1 MKKLFI
7 ILCGV
12 ILLAGCKKDND
23 EPAKKN
29 TQRTV
34 VVYISGDNNLSG
46 AAASD
51 INELKEGATGIPS
64 DGRLVVFVD
73 RNWGNEKPIIVEIKN
88 DKNQPVDTLY
98 KYSTDF
104 YASDPNLFSEVLE
117 RVAGLCPAKE
127 YGLVLWGHGSG
138 WLVEKDTIAQHRAYG
153 IDETGSGSG
162 GKWMNITQMARALK
176 DLQTKNVMPKLSYIF
191 ADCCNMMCVEA
202 AYELKDVTEYM
213 IGSPAEI
220 PGYGAPYKLMVA
232 QLFKSG
238 SNLYRGIIDTY
249 YNYYA
254 DFNNLNYGE
263 QTSWPY
269 MKDGYSVPLSVI
281 DTKYVGDLADKT
293 HDMLERAQ
301 GGYPMYPQS
310 PELSGIAFYCYN
322 TFSLWPV
329 DMMYDMRAIME
340 RLLSAEDFAT
350 WDKTYQQAVPYYRMS
365 MKWMTES
372 YEQYQA
378 FSTFDP
384 NLKYG
389 CVSMFT
395 PRAGQSYSYGSMPM
409 NKTVQN
415 FAWSRII
422 DWTRF
427 GWE

>member
-104 YASDPNLFSEVLE
+104 YVSDPDLFSEVLQ
-117 RVAGLCPAKE
+117 RVAGLSPAKE

-138 WLVEKDTIAQHRAYG
+138 WLVEPDTVAQKRAYG
-153 IDETGSGSG
+153 IDETGNGSG
-162 GKWMNITQMARALK
+162 GKWMNMTQMARALK
-176 DLQTKNVMPKLSYIF
+176 GLQTRNVMPKLSFIF
-191 ADCCNMMCVEA
+191 ADCCNMMCMEVG
-202 AYELKDVTEYM
+202 YELKDVTDYM

-220 PGYGAPYKLMVA
+220 PGWGAPYKLMVA

-249 YNYYA
+249 YDYYA
-254 DFNNLNYGE
+254 DFNNLNPGE
-263 QTSWPY
+263 QSSWPY

-281 DTKYVGDLADKT
+281 DMKYVGELANKT

-301 GGYPMYPQS
+301 GGYPQYPQT
-310 PELSGIAFYCYN
+310 PDLSGIAFYCYN
-322 TFSLWPV
+322 TYSLWPV

-365 MKWMTES
+365 MKWMTEL

-389 CVSMFT
+389 CVSMFI
-395 PRAGQSYSYGSMPM
+395 PRVGQSYSYGNMPL
-409 NKTVQN
+409 NQTVQN
-415 FAWSRII
+415 FAWSRVM

>member
-1 MKKLFI
+1 MRKLFI

-12 ILLAGCKKDND
+12 ILMAGCKKDND
-23 EPAKKN
+23 EPVKKD

-51 INELKEGATGIPS
+51 INEMKEGAAGIPS
-64 DGRLVVFVD
+64 DGRLVLFVD
-73 RNWGNEKPIIVEIKN
+73 RNRGNDKPFIAEIKN
-88 DKNQPVDTLY
+88 DKNHPVDTLY

-162 GKWMNITQMARALK
+162 GKWMNITQMASALK

-220 PGYGAPYKLMVA
+220 PGYGAPYKLMVQ

-249 YNYYA
+249 YDYYA
-254 DFNNLNYGE
+254 DFDNLNYAE

-281 DTKYVGDLADKT
+281 DTKYIGALANMT

-301 GGYPMYPQS
+301 GGYPQYPKS
-310 PELSGIAFYCYN
+310 PDLLGIAFYCYN
-322 TFSLWPV
+322 TFSYWPV
-329 DMMYDMRAIME
+329 DVMYDMRAIME
-340 RLLSAEDFAT
+340 RLLSAADFTT
-350 WDKTYQQAVPYYRMS
+350 WDSTYQQAVPYYRMS
-365 MKWMTES
+365 MKWMTEFQ
-372 YEQYQA
+372 EQYRA
-378 FSTFDP
+378 FDTFDK

-395 PRAGQSYSYGSMPM
+395 PREGQGYSYGALPL
-409 NKTVQN
+409 NQTVQN
-415 FAWSRII
+415 FAWSRVM
-422 DWTRF
+422 DWKRF

>member
-1 MKKLFI
+1 MKKFFI
-7 ILCGV
+7 ILCAA
-12 ILLAGCKKDND
+12 IALAGCKKDND
-23 EPAKKN
+23 EPVKKD

-51 INELKEGATGIPS
+51 INEMKEGAAGIPS
-64 DGRLVVFVD
+64 DGRLVAFVD
-73 RNWGNEKPIIVEIKN
+73 LNGSKPFIAEIKN
-88 DKNQPVDTLY
+88 DKRQPVDTLY

-104 YASDPNLFSEVLE
+104 YASDPDLFSEVLE

-138 WLVEKDTIAQHRAYG
+138 WLVEPDTVAQKRAYG
-153 IDETGSGSG
+153 IDETGNGSG

-191 ADCCNMMCVEA
+191 ADCCTMMCVEA

-220 PGYGAPYKLMVA
+220 PGYGAPYQLIVA

-254 DFNNLNYGE
+254 DFNNLNYAE
-263 QTSWPY
+263 KASWPY
-269 MKDGYSVPLSVI
+269 MEEGYSVPMSVI
-281 DTKYVGDLADKT
+281 DTKYVGDLANKT

-301 GGYPMYPQS
+301 GGYPQYPET
-310 PELSGIAFYCYN
+310 PDLSGIAFYCYN
-322 TFSLWPV
+322 TYSLWPV
-329 DMMYDMRAIME
+329 DMMYDIRAIME

-365 MKWMTES
+365 MKWMTEF
-372 YEQYQA
+372 YEQIKA
-378 FSTFDP
+378 FDTFDT

-389 CVSMFT
+389 CVSMFI
-395 PRAGQSYSYGSMPM
+395 PRVGQSYSYGSMPL

-415 FAWSRII
+415 FVWSHVMN
-422 DWTRF
+422 WKRF

>member
-1 MKKLFI
+1 MRKLFI
-7 ILCGV
+7 ILCGA
-12 ILLAGCKKDND
+12 ILLAGCNKDND
-23 EPAKKN
+23 EPVKKD

-34 VVYISGDNNLSG
+34 VVYISADNNLST
-46 AAASD
+46 AALSD
-51 INELKEGATGIPS
+51 INEMKEGATGIPS
-64 DGRLVVFVD
+64 NSRLVAFID
-73 RNWGNEKPIIVEIKN
+73 RDWGDDKPFIAEIKN
-88 DKNQPVDTLY
+88 NKLDTLF
-98 KYSTDF
+98 KYSSDF

-117 RVAGLCPAKE
+117 RVAGLCPSKE

-138 WLVEKDTIAQHRAYG
+138 WLVEPDTVAQHRAYG
-153 IDETGSGSG
+153 IDETGSGSS
-162 GKWMNITQMARALK
+162 GKWMNMTQMARALK
-176 DLQTKNVMPKLSYIF
+176 DVQTKNVMPKLSFIF

-254 DFNNLNYGE
+254 DFNNLNYAE

-281 DTKYVGDLADKT
+281 DTKYVGDLANKT

-350 WDKTYQQAVPYYRMS
+350 WDKAYQQTVPYYRMS
-365 MKWMTES
+365 LKWMTEL

>member
-1 MKKLFI
+1 M
-7 ILCGV
+7 
-12 ILLAGCKKDND
+12 AGCKKDND
-23 EPAKKN
+23 EPVKKD

-34 VVYISGDNNLSG
+34 VVYISGDNDLSDHG
-46 AAASD
+46 APASD
-51 INELKEGATGIPS
+51 INEMKEGATDIPS

-73 RNWGNEKPIIVEIKN
+73 RKSGNEKPFIAEIKN
-88 DKNQPVDTLY
+88 DKNQPVDTLF
-98 KYSTDF
+98 KYSTDL

-117 RVAGLCPAKE
+117 RVAGLCPSKE

-138 WLVEKDTIAQHRAYG
+138 WIVERDTVAQHRAYG

-162 GKWMNITQMARALK
+162 GKWMNITQMASALK

-220 PGYGAPYKLMVA
+220 PGYGAPYQLMVQ

-254 DFNNLNYGE
+254 DFDNLNYGE
-263 QTSWPY
+263 RNSWPY

-281 DTKYVGDLADKT
+281 DTKYVGELANMT

-301 GGYPMYPQS
+301 GGYPMYPET
-310 PELSGIAFYCYN
+310 PDLSGIAFYLYN
-322 TFSLWPV
+322 PI
-329 DMMYDMRAIME
+329 DIMYDMRAIME
-340 RLLSAEDFAT
+340 RLLSAEDFTT
-350 WDKTYQQAVPYYRMS
+350 WDSTYQQAVPYYRMS
-365 MKWMTES
+365 MKWMTAL
-372 YEQYQA
+372 QA
-378 FSTFDP
+378 HTFSTFDP

-389 CVSMFT
+389 CVSMFI
-395 PRAGQSYSYGSMPM
+395 PRKGPSYSYGSMPM

-415 FAWSRII
+415 FVWSRII

>member
-1 MKKLFI
+1 M
-7 ILCGV
+7 
-12 ILLAGCKKDND
+12 AGCKKDND
-23 EPAKKN
+23 EPVKKD

-34 VVYISGDNNLSG
+34 VVYISGDNNLTG
-46 AAASD
+46 AATSD
-51 INELKEGATGIPS
+51 INEIKEGAAGIPS
-64 DGRLVVFVD
+64 DGRLVLFVD
-73 RNWGNEKPIIVEIKN
+73 RNWSNEKPFIAEIKN
-88 DKNQPVDTLY
+88 DKNHPLDTLY

-117 RVAGLCPAKE
+117 RVVGLCPAKE

-138 WLVEKDTIAQHRAYG
+138 WLVEKDTIAQRRAYG

-162 GKWMNITQMARALK
+162 GKWMNMTQMASALK

-220 PGYGAPYKLMVA
+220 PGYGAPYQLMVQ

-249 YNYYA
+249 YDYYA
-254 DFNNLNYGE
+254 DFDNLNYAE
-263 QTSWPY
+263 QTLWPY

-281 DTKYVGDLADKT
+281 DTKYIGALANMT

-301 GGYPMYPQS
+301 GGYPMYPVS
-310 PELSGIAFYCYN
+310 PNLLGIVFYCHN
-322 TFSLWPV
+322 TYSYWPV

-340 RLLSAEDFAT
+340 RLLSAADFTT
-350 WDKTYQQAVPYYRMS
+350 WDSTYQQAVPYYRMS
-365 MKWMTES
+365 MKWMTEFQ
-372 YEQYQA
+372 EQYRA
-378 FSTFDP
+378 FDTFDK

-395 PRAGQSYSYGSMPM
+395 PREGQGYSYGVLPM
-409 NKTVQN
+409 NQTVQN
-415 FAWSRII
+415 FAWSRIM
-422 DWTRF
+422 DWKRF

>member
-1 MKKLFI
+1 MRKLFI

-12 ILLAGCKKDND
+12 ILMAGCKKDND
-23 EPAKKN
+23 EPAKKD

-34 VVYISGDNNLSG
+34 VVYISSDNNLSG

-51 INELKEGATGIPS
+51 INEMKEGAAGIPS
-64 DGRLVVFVD
+64 DGRLVAFVD
-73 RNWGNEKPIIVEIKN
+73 LNGSKPFIAEIKN
-88 DKNQPVDTLY
+88 DKRQPLDTLY

-117 RVAGLCPAKE
+117 RVAGLCPSKE

-162 GKWMNITQMARALK
+162 GKWMNITQMASALK

-191 ADCCNMMCVEA
+191 ADCCTMMCVEA

-220 PGYGAPYKLMVA
+220 PGYGAPYKLMVQ

-238 SNLYRGIIDTY
+238 TNLYRGIIDTY
-249 YNYYA
+249 YDYYA
-254 DFNNLNYGE
+254 DFDNLNYVE
-263 QTSWPY
+263 RSRWPY

-281 DTKYVGDLADKT
+281 DTKYIGALANMT

-301 GGYPMYPQS
+301 GGYPQYPKS

-322 TFSLWPV
+322 TFSYWPV
-329 DMMYDMRAIME
+329 DVMYDMRAIME
-340 RLLSAEDFAT
+340 RLLSAADFTT
-350 WDKTYQQAVPYYRMS
+350 WDSTYQQAVPYYRMS
-365 MKWMTES
+365 MKWMTEFQ
-372 YEQYQA
+372 EQYRA
-378 FSTFDP
+378 FDTFDK

-395 PRAGQSYSYGSMPM
+395 PREGQGYSYGALPL
-409 NKTVQN
+409 NQTVQN
-415 FAWSRII
+415 FAWSRVM
-422 DWTRF
+422 DWKRF

>member
-1 MKKLFI
+1 MRKLFI

-12 ILLAGCKKDND
+12 ILMAGCKKDND
-23 EPAKKN
+23 EPVKKD

-51 INELKEGATGIPS
+51 INEMKEGAAGIPS
-64 DGRLVVFVD
+64 DGRLVLFVD
-73 RNWGNEKPIIVEIKN
+73 RNWSNDKPFIAEIKN
-88 DKNQPVDTLY
+88 DKNHPVDTLY

-220 PGYGAPYKLMVA
+220 PGYGAPYQLMVQ

-249 YNYYA
+249 YNYYV
-254 DFNNLNYGE
+254 DFNNLNYAE
-263 QTSWPY
+263 KASWPY
-269 MKDGYSVPLSVI
+269 MEEGYSVPMSVI
-281 DTKYVGDLADKT
+281 DTKYIGALANMT

-301 GGYPMYPQS
+301 GGYPQYPKS
-310 PELSGIAFYCYN
+310 PDLLGIAFYCYN
-322 TFSLWPV
+322 TFSYWPV
-329 DMMYDMRAIME
+329 DVMYDMRAIME
-340 RLLSAEDFAT
+340 RLLSAADFTT
-350 WDKTYQQAVPYYRMS
+350 WDSTYQQAVPYYRMS

-372 YEQYQA
+372 QEQYRA
-378 FSTFDP
+378 FDTFDK

-389 CVSMFT
+389 CVSMFI
-395 PRAGQSYSYGSMPM
+395 PRVGQSYSYGSMPL

-415 FAWSRII
+415 FAWSHVMN
-422 DWTRF
+422 WTRF

>member
-1 MKKLFI
+1 M
-7 ILCGV
+7 
-12 ILLAGCKKDND
+12 AGCKKDND
-23 EPAKKN
+23 EPVKKD

-51 INELKEGATGIPS
+51 INEMKEGAAGIPS
-64 DGRLVVFVD
+64 DGRLVAFVD
-73 RNWGNEKPIIVEIKN
+73 RYVSGEKPFIAEIKN
-88 DKNQPVDTLY
+88 DKRQPLDTLY

-202 AYELKDVTEYM
+202 ANELKDVTEYM

-220 PGYGAPYKLMVA
+220 PGYGAPYQLMVQ

-249 YNYYA
+249 YDYYA
-254 DFNNLNYGE
+254 DFDNLNYAE

-281 DTKYVGDLADKT
+281 DTKYIGALANMT

-301 GGYPMYPQS
+301 GGYPQYPKS
-310 PELSGIAFYCYN
+310 PDLLGIAFYCYN
-322 TFSLWPV
+322 TFSYWPV
-329 DMMYDMRAIME
+329 DVMYDMRAIME
-340 RLLSAEDFAT
+340 RLLSAADFTT
-350 WDKTYQQAVPYYRMS
+350 WDSTYQQAVPYYRMS

-372 YEQYQA
+372 QEQYRA
-378 FSTFDP
+378 FDTFDK

-395 PRAGQSYSYGSMPM
+395 PREGQGYSYGALPL
-409 NKTVQN
+409 NQTVQN
-415 FAWSRII
+415 FAWSRVM
-422 DWTRF
+422 DWKRF

>member
-1 MKKLFI
+1 MRKLFI
-7 ILCGV
+7 ILCGA
-12 ILLAGCKKDND
+12 ILLAGCNKDND
-23 EPAKKN
+23 EPAKKD

-34 VVYISGDNNLSG
+34 VVYISGDNNLST
-46 AAASD
+46 AALSD
-51 INELKEGATGIPS
+51 INEMKEGATGIPS
-64 DGRLVVFVD
+64 NSRLVAFVD
-73 RNWGNEKPIIVEIKN
+73 RDWGNDKPFIAEIKN
-88 DKNQPVDTLY
+88 DKLDTLF
-98 KYSTDF
+98 KYSSDF

-117 RVAGLCPAKE
+117 RVAGLCPSKE

-138 WLVEKDTIAQHRAYG
+138 WLVEPDTVAQHRAYG
-153 IDETGSGSG
+153 IDETGNGSS
-162 GKWMNITQMARALK
+162 GKWMNMTQMARALK
-176 DLQTKNVMPKLSYIF
+176 DLQTKNVMPKLSFIF
-191 ADCCNMMCVEA
+191 ADCCNMMCIETG
-202 AYELKDVTEYM
+202 YELKDVTEYM

-220 PGYGAPYKLMVA
+220 PGYGAPYKLMVQ

-238 SNLYRGIIDTY
+238 TNLYRGIIDTY
-249 YNYYA
+249 YDYYS
-254 DFNNLNYGE
+254 DFDNLNYAE

-269 MKDGYSVPLSVI
+269 MEEGYSVPLSVI
-281 DTKYVGDLADKT
+281 DMKYVGDLANKT

-365 MKWMTES
+365 MKWMTEC

>member
-1 MKKLFI
+1 MRKLFI

-23 EPAKKN
+23 EPAKKD

-34 VVYISGDNNLSG
+34 VVYISSDNNLSG

-51 INELKEGATGIPS
+51 INEMKEGAAGIPS
-64 DGRLVVFVD
+64 DGRLVAFVD
-73 RNWGNEKPIIVEIKN
+73 LNGSKPFIAEIKN
-88 DKNQPVDTLY
+88 DKRQPVDTLY

-117 RVAGLCPAKE
+117 RVAGLCPSKE

-162 GKWMNITQMARALK
+162 GKWMNITQMASALK

-191 ADCCNMMCVEA
+191 ADCCTMMCVEA

-220 PGYGAPYKLMVA
+220 PGYGAPYNLIVPM
-232 QLFKSG
+232 LFKSG

-249 YNYYA
+249 YDYYA
-254 DFNNLNYGE
+254 NFDNLNYVE
-263 QTSWPY
+263 RSRWPY

-281 DTKYVGDLADKT
+281 DTKYIGALANMT

-301 GGYPMYPQS
+301 GGYPQYPKS
-310 PELSGIAFYCYN
+310 PDLSSIAFYCYN
-322 TFSLWPV
+322 TFSYWPV
-329 DMMYDMRAIME
+329 DVMYDMRAIME
-340 RLLSAEDFAT
+340 RLLSAADFTT
-350 WDKTYQQAVPYYRMS
+350 WDSTYQQAVPYYRMS
-365 MKWMTES
+365 MKWMTEFQ
-372 YEQYQA
+372 EQYRA
-378 FSTFDP
+378 FDTFDK

-395 PRAGQSYSYGSMPM
+395 PREGQGYSYGALPL
-409 NKTVQN
+409 NQTVQN

>member
-1 MKKLFI
+1 MRKLFI

-12 ILLAGCKKDND
+12 ILMAGCKKDND
-23 EPAKKN
+23 EPAKKD

-34 VVYISGDNNLSG
+34 VVYISSDNNLSG

-51 INELKEGATGIPS
+51 INEMKEGAAGIPS
-64 DGRLVVFVD
+64 DGRLVAFVD
-73 RNWGNEKPIIVEIKN
+73 LNGSKPFIAEIKN
-88 DKNQPVDTLY
+88 DKRQPLDTLY

-191 ADCCNMMCVEA
+191 ADCCTMMCVEA

-220 PGYGAPYKLMVA
+220 PGYGAPYKLMVQ

-249 YNYYA
+249 YDYYA
-254 DFNNLNYGE
+254 DFDNLNYVE
-263 QTSWPY
+263 RSRWPY

-281 DTKYVGDLADKT
+281 DTKYIGALANMT

-301 GGYPMYPQS
+301 GGYPQYPKS
-310 PELSGIAFYCYN
+310 PDLLGIAFYCYN
-322 TFSLWPV
+322 TFSYWPV
-329 DMMYDMRAIME
+329 DVMYDMRAIME
-340 RLLSAEDFAT
+340 RLLSAADFTT
-350 WDKTYQQAVPYYRMS
+350 WDSTYQQAVPYYRMS

-372 YEQYQA
+372 QEQYRA
-378 FSTFDP
+378 FDTFDK

-395 PRAGQSYSYGSMPM
+395 PREGQGYSYGALPL
-409 NKTVQN
+409 NQTVQN
-415 FAWSRII
+415 FAWSRVM
-422 DWTRF
+422 DWKRF

>member
-1 MKKLFI
+1 MRKLFI

-51 INELKEGATGIPS
+51 INEMKEGAAGIPS
-64 DGRLVVFVD
+64 DGRLVLFVD
-73 RNWGNEKPIIVEIKN
+73 RNWSNEKPFIAEIKN
-88 DKNQPVDTLY
+88 DKNHPVDTLY

-220 PGYGAPYKLMVA
+220 PGYGAPYKLMVQ

-238 SNLYRGIIDTY
+238 TNLYRGIIDTY
-249 YNYYA
+249 YDYYA
-254 DFNNLNYGE
+254 DFDNLNYAE

-281 DTKYVGDLADKT
+281 DTKYIGVLANMT

-301 GGYPMYPQS
+301 GGYPQYPKS
-310 PELSGIAFYCYN
+310 PDLLGIAFYCYN
-322 TFSLWPV
+322 TFSYWPV
-329 DMMYDMRAIME
+329 DVMYDMRAIME
-340 RLLSAEDFAT
+340 RLLSAADFTT
-350 WDKTYQQAVPYYRMS
+350 WDSTYQQAVPYYRMS

-372 YEQYQA
+372 QEQYRA
-378 FSTFDP
+378 FDTFDK

-395 PRAGQSYSYGSMPM
+395 PREGQGYSYGALPL
-409 NKTVQN
+409 NQTVQN
-415 FAWSRII
+415 FAWSRVM
-422 DWTRF
+422 DWKRF